1 MVDLPGGEGANEG
14 FWRFQIRDKYG
25 RWIQM
30 GGAVTFTTDHPNFGR
45 ISGTGTFAGGSRPGF
60 ALIKVTNHQ
69 SLKDGSYEVP
79 SADFEAVKAI
89 IPKNAPGL
97 IEAKKLDAADGVV
110 ANPAAPTV
118 PVAKKELTKEERDT
132 LLWFTDDGYAVV
144 SKKLRRGQDI
154 SEEDQK
160 RVDTILSL
168 IESSETTEDR
178 TIYRGK
184 ASPQS
189 SRAIQINKLEVG
201 DVIVDPGVGS
211 ASPKEKVAKKFA
223 EFYEYDPNVKI
234 RYVLAINVPKGSKAY
249 DIPENAH
256 SYDRSEAETLLPP
269 NTAMKVSSIEERDG
283 IKYITADLV
292 DSAAYTNEPA
302 EVSDTTGTKDLTGFK
317 KLSAQKGS
325 NPGGLY
331 QDPATGEKF
340 YVKFEDPIRVDNE
353 VLASKLYEKTGINA
367 IKVEKGS
374 MDGKTI
380 SYSKWED
387 GTSADLLDRLQNDP
401 DMAQKLKEGFAVDAW
416 LANWDVVGLEY
427 DNLLFDADGNDLRVD
442 PGGALLYRAQGA
454 RKGDAFG
461 DVVGELETFQEG
473 GKTTSRIYG
482 NMTQLDRVMSA
493 RKLLDIS
500 EADIDEMVDATISDA
515 ADNEL
520 LKTRLKNRR
529 SYILTKYGL
538 DGKAPAKPSE
548 ETSSSGGWNSSDGV
562 EAKGGS
568 TILDSNLTSE
578 FISYDGLEAP
588 VSAMDAEMFT
598 RDQRVAIK
606 GYTGT
611 DYSYINKLLR
621 TGEASDT
628 LRVHLEKE
636 VVDLD
641 SAMEENGILESPARV
656 FRGLI
661 GHAPGTSGFNGTDW
675 AEIMGNLQV
684 GDIFSDEGYMSTS
697 NNPSVAHDLFGPGS
711 GATGSASTKYS
722 PSNEQILS
730 SNASVFFSIDLP
742 VGTRA
747 LGIPDEFSTSNRE
760 KEVLLA
766 RGTQLRVK
774 AIRRIRQD
782 RTDKEAYNYYVDA
795 EAIPQDEVGV
805 IDVVDKT
812 AEERKNEAK

>member
-1 MVDLPGGEGANEG
+1 MFNDGANEG

-45 ISGTGTFAGGSRPGF
+45 ISGTGLFEGGSRPDY
-60 ALIKVTNHQ
+60 AMIRVKNHA
-69 SLKDGSYEVP
+69 SLEDGVYEV
-79 SADFEAVKAI
+79 AAGDMEAVKAI
-89 IPKNAPGL
+89 IPENAPGL
-97 IEAKKLDAADGVV
+97 IEAKKLDAADGVS
-110 ANPAAPTV
+110 AN
-118 PVAKKELTKEERDT
+118 PVAKSPTEAVSNKELTDKERQA
-132 LLWFTDDGYAVV
+132 LMWFTDDGYAAA
-144 SKKLRRGQDI
+144 SNKLRRKKDI
-154 SEEDQK
+154 SEDDQASL
-160 RVDTILSL
+160 DTVLDL
-168 IESSETTEDR
+168 IESSKATEDR
-178 TIYRGK
+178 VIYRGI
-184 ASPQS
+184 AA
-189 SRAIQINKLEVG
+189 RAGEDNRYKHLEVG
-201 DVIVDPGVGS
+201 DVFIDPGIGS
-211 ASPKEKVAKKFA
+211 ASPKQKVAETFA
-223 EFYEYDPNVKI
+223 NFYEYDPDIKARV
-234 RYVLAINVPKGSKAY
+234 VFVINVPKGKSAF
-249 DIPENAH
+249 DIPEDAH
-256 SYDRSEAETLLPP
+256 TYSRSEPETLLPP
-269 NTAMKVSSIEERDG
+269 ETSIKVTGIEERDG
-283 IKYITADLV
+283 IKYITGDIVETPIEA
-292 DSAAYTNEPA
+292 SQN
-302 EVSDTTGTKDLTGFK
+302 KDLTGFTK
-317 KLSAQKGS
+317 IGAQKGS

-340 YVKFEDPIRVDNE
+340 YVKFEDAIRVDNE

-387 GTSADLLDRLQNDP
+387 GATADLLAKLDNDP
-401 DMAQKLKEGFAVDAW
+401 DMVQKLKEGFAVDAW

-427 DNLLFDADGNDLRVD
+427 DNLIFDADGNDLRVD

-461 DVVGELETFQEG
+461 DTVGELETFQEG

-493 RKLLDIS
+493 RRLLDVS

-515 ADNEL
+515 EDSEL

-529 SYILTKYGL
+529 SYILTTYGL

-548 ETSSSGGWNSSDGV
+548 EVATSDEWISADGL
-562 EAKGGS
+562 EAKGES
-568 TILDSNLTSE
+568 SVLDSNLTGE
-578 FISYDGLEAP
+578 LISYEGLEQP

-675 AEIMGNLQV
+675 AEIMKNLEV
-684 GDIFSDEGYMSTS
+684 GDVFSDEGYMSTS
-697 NNPSVAHDLFGPGS
+697 NDPSVAHDLFGPGS
-711 GATGSASTKYS
+711 GATGSISTKYS
-722 PSNEQILS
+722 PSNEQNMS

-742 VGTRA
+742 AGTKA

-774 AIRRIRQD
+774 GIRRVRQD
-782 RTDKEAYNYYVDA
+782 RDDIEAYNYYVDA
-795 EAIPQDEVGV
+795 EAIPQDQVGV

-812 AEERKNEAK
+812 AEQRKNEAN